1 MHTQEEGK
9 NGCLWT
15 TLVPAA
21 VHPSQTP
28 EERLSVLQPSE
39 THVGFEA
46 ILKSGNS
53 RRDSL
58 L

>member
-9 NGCLWT
+9 TGCLWT

-21 VHPSQTP
+21 VCPQTP

-53 RRDSL
+53 CRDSVL
-58 L
+58 